1 MVKTIY
7 STTASP
13 KSQNRMMRNGH
24 FFLFFASVTIAHQS
38 RFNNTMAGHRQDTQR
53 IIKRQRKLPV

>member
-1 MVKTIY
+1 
-7 STTASP
+7 
-13 KSQNRMMRNGH
+13 MMRNGH